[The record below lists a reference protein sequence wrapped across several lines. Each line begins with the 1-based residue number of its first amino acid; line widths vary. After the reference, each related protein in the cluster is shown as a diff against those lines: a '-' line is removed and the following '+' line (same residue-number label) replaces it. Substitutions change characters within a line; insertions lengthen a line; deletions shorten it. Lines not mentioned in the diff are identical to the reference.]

1 MSSTDIKMTQT
12 TCCPETQVEPQVEF
26 EIVDPAQL
34 ELDFLIN
41 KETNSQNR
49 LAICKTCP
57 ELIGHIN
64 VCKQC
69 GCLMNIKTR
78 IFTSACPL
86 NKW

>member
-1 MSSTDIKMTQT
+1 MIEE
-12 TCCPETQVEPQVEF
+12 TCCPEFKPEPQVEL
-26 EIVDPAQL
+26 EAVSQEQL
-34 ELDFLIN
+34 ELEFLIN
-41 KETNSQNR
+41 KETNSQDR

-57 ELIGHIN
+57 ELITPIN

-78 IFTSACPL
+78 IFSSACPL

>member
-1 MSSTDIKMTQT
+1 MTED
-12 TCCPETQVEPQVEF
+12 TCCPEFKPEPQVEL
-26 EIVDPAQL
+26 EAVDQEQL
-34 ELDFLIN
+34 ELDFLVN
-41 KETNSQNR
+41 KETNSQDR

-57 ELIGHIN
+57 ELITPIN

>member
-1 MSSTDIKMTQT
+1 MIEE
-12 TCCPETQVEPQVEF
+12 TCCPNEQPIVQTVTEP
-26 EIVDPAQL
+26 VDEAQL
-34 ELDFLIN
+34 ELEFLIN
-41 KETNSQNR
+41 KETNSQDR

-57 ELIGHIN
+57 ELITPIN

-78 IFTSACPL
+78 IFSSACPL